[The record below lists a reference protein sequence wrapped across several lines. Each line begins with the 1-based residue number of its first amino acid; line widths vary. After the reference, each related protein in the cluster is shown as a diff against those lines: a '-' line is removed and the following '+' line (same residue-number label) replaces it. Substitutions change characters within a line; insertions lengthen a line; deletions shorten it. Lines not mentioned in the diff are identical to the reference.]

1 MEKVAIITGGTS
13 GIGLETAKLFLQ
25 NNINVILVGRNKK
38 RYEQIVSELPIS
50 KNAVCDFIQADIS
63 SAVNCK
69 SVVDYIAEKYHH
81 IDILVNSAGIYK
93 ENAIEDVS
101 EKEFDEIMNINIKG
115 TYFMC
120 KYAVPHLKKSQLNPS
135 IVNVSSDA
143 GINGNFFCSAYCA
156 SKGAVTVFTKAL
168 ALELAPYNVRA
179 NCVCPGDIDTPLTR
193 NQFSDGSGSAND
205 IAAIEKGIKEAA
217 SLYPIG
223 RIGKPQEVAHVIDF
237 LASEKAS
244 FVTGAVWSV
253 DGGIT
258 AC

>member
-1 MEKVAIITGGTS
+1 MKVALITGGTS
-13 GIGLETAKLFLQ
+13 GIGLAAAKIFLQ
-25 NNINVILVGRNKK
+25 HGICTILVGRNKDK
-38 RYEQIVSELPIS
+38 YIEARKILKSCIKKDVF
-50 KNAVCDFIQADIS
+50 CDFIPADIGR
-63 SAVNCK
+63 AADCK
-69 SVVDYIAEKYHH
+69 KIMDIVAEKYNGL
-81 IDILVNSAGIYK
+81 DILVNNAGIYK

-101 EKEFDEIMNINIKG
+101 EAEFDEIMNTNIKG
-115 TYFMC
+115 TYFLC
-120 KYAVPHLKKSQLNPS
+120 KYAVPYLKKSSNNPA

-193 NQFSDGSGSAND
+193 RQFAGN
-205 IAAIEKGIKEAA
+205 EEEGIKEAA
-217 SLYPIG
+217 SLYPVG
-223 RIGKPQEVAHVIDF
+223 RIGRPEEVAEVIYF

>member
-1 MEKVAIITGGTS
+1 MFFRNGLLGSLIILVTPRHGAVHGKQ
-13 GIGLETAKLFLQ
+13 ARLFLA
-25 NNINVILVGRNKK
+25 R
-38 RYEQIVSELPIS
+38 IVY
-50 KNAVCDFIQADIS
+50 DFIQADVA
-63 SAVNCK
+63 SATDCK
-69 SVVDYIAEKYHH
+69 KIIDTAIEKYHG

-93 ENAIEDVS
+93 ENAIENVTED
-101 EKEFDEIMNINIKG
+101 EFDAIMNINLKG
-115 TYFMC
+115 TYFLC
-120 KYAVPHLKKSQLNPS
+120 KYAVPHLKKSPHNPA

-193 NQFSDGSGSAND
+193 AQFAGN
-205 IAAIEKGIKEAA
+205 EEEGIKEAA
-217 SLYPIG
+217 ALYPVG
-223 RIGKPQEVAHVIDF
+223 RIGRPEEVAEVIYF

>member
-1 MEKVAIITGGTS
+1 MKIALITGGTS
-13 GIGLETAKLFLQ
+13 GIGLATAKIFLE
-25 NNINVILVGRNKK
+25 NNICTVLVGRNKDK
-38 RYEQIVSELPIS
+38 YIEARKFLKPYIKKDVF
-50 KNAVCDFIQADIS
+50 CDFIQSDIT
-63 SAVNCK
+63 SASNCEK
-69 SVVDYIAEKYHH
+69 IINTVIEKYHGL
-81 IDILVNSAGIYK
+81 DILINNAGIYK
-93 ENAIEDVS
+93 ENAIENVS
-101 EKEFDEIMNINIKG
+101 EAEFDEIMNTNIKG
-115 TYFMC
+115 TYFLC
-120 KYAVPHLKKSQLNPS
+120 KYAVSHLKKSQHNPA

-156 SKGAVTVFTKAL
+156 SKGAVTIFTKAL

-193 NQFSDGSGSAND
+193 NQFAGN
-205 IAAIEKGIKEAA
+205 EEEGIKEAA

-223 RIGKPQEVAHVIDF
+223 RIGKPEEVAEVIYF
-237 LASEKAS
+237 LANEKAS

>member
-1 MEKVAIITGGTS
+1 MKTAIITGGTS
-13 GIGLETAKLFLQ
+13 GIGLAAAKIFLQ
-25 NNINVILVGRNKK
+25 NGINVILVGRNKD
-38 RYEQIVSELPIS
+38 RYTAAHRTLKPYLSANVF
-50 KNAVCDFIQADIS
+50 CDFIQADVA
-63 SAVNCK
+63 SAADCK
-69 SVVDYIAEKYHH
+69 KIIDTAIEKYHG

-93 ENAIEDVS
+93 ENAIENVTED
-101 EKEFDEIMNINIKG
+101 EFNAIMNINLKG
-115 TYFMC
+115 TYFLC
-120 KYAVPHLKKSQLNPS
+120 KYAVPHLKKSPHNPA

-193 NQFSDGSGSAND
+193 AQFAGN
-205 IAAIEKGIKEAA
+205 EEEGIKEAA
-217 SLYPIG
+217 ALYPVG
-223 RIGKPQEVAHVIDF
+223 RIGRPEEVAEVIYF